1 MKNEENYLVDF
12 VAEKILVIIGYFG
25 LRISLI
31 MYGNYRKGL
40 KGFDEGN
47 MESCIE

>member
-31 MYGNYRKGL
+31 MYGNYK
-40 KGFDEGN
+40 KGFVKGN
-47 MESCIE
+47 MENCIE